1 MCEGGGRSGG
11 VGGSVLPLS
20 SLFSSLLCRES
31 PAAAAHTTRV
41 SGHPIRAAASTLL
54 PSPLLAFTNK
64 LGIGRGLRQGRRE
77 GSGMGEL

>member
-11 VGGSVLPLS
+11 VGGSVLLPLS
-20 SLFSSLLCRES
+20 LLSSLLCRES

-64 LGIGRGLRQGRRE
+64 LGIGRGLRQGGKE